1 VEIFIENWHF
11 PTTGG
16 SITNAIFLGF
26 AASMLGVSGFES
38 SANFVEE
45 QQKGVFPKT
54 LKNMWIVVSII
65 NPLAALFALS
75 LFAMTLLQ
83 SDAYQNTLLIE
94 MASHVGGNWLAILI
108 GIDAFLVLSGAVL
121 TSFVGVTGLLERM
134 ALDRILPQYFL
145 KKNNRGSSYR
155 IILIFLI
162 LTISVLLITKG
173 DVKLLA
179 GVYTISFLSVMA
191 LFGIGNI
198 LLKVKRNSLP
208 RPEKATWLSV
218 LVAIAAVI
226 VALVGSI
233 IMEPRA
239 GVPNN
244 LSVFI
249 EYFVPFIVLI
259 LIMLNRTVL
268 LKVLLRLIHSVFD
281 PFRKFVLHTDKKIL
295 SVIDD
300 INSQEFVYFTK
311 DDNVETLN
319 KVMLYIQNNEH
330 TKKLKIVSA
339 IRNREAIT
347 EQFRNDI
354 NVIDREYPKI
364 KIDFIELDDPF
375 GPELINRLSKEWNIP
390 INFMFIGSPGDH
402 FPYKIEELGGV
413 RLII

>member
-1 VEIFIENWHF
+1 
-11 PTTGG
+11 
-16 SITNAIFLGF
+16 
-26 AASMLGVSGFES
+26 
-38 SANFVEE
+38 
-45 QQKGVFPKT
+45 
-54 LKNMWIVVSII
+54 
-65 NPLAALFALS
+65 
-75 LFAMTLLQ
+75 
-83 SDAYQNTLLIE
+83 
-94 MASHVGGNWLAILI
+94 
-108 GIDAFLVLSGAVL
+108 
-121 TSFVGVTGLLERM
+121 
-134 ALDRILPQYFL
+134 
-145 KKNNRGSSYR
+145 
-155 IILIFLI
+155 
-162 LTISVLLITKG
+162 
-173 DVKLLA
+173 
-179 GVYTISFLSVMA
+179 
-191 LFGIGNI
+191 
-198 LLKVKRNSLP
+198 LP

-226 VALVGSI
+226 VALVGNI

-239 GVPNN
+239 GVPSN
-244 LSVFI
+244 LSVFL